1 MESESTQA
9 VYHSIPCHSSLI
21 AERLVSEIKKRWCA
35 ENIGGGD
42 PDGCYEVDEDSNRCF
57 RVHSNCD
64 YHEFEV
70 RVEEKDTIMGTY
82 DCAQV
87 AANLDVY

>member
-9 VYHSIPCHSSLI
+9 VFHSIPCHSSLI
-21 AERLVSEIKKRWCA
+21 AERLVSEIKKRWRA
-35 ENIGGGD
+35 EYVDG
-42 PDGCYEVDEDSNRCF
+42 DGCYEVDEDSKNCF
-57 RVHSNCD
+57 RAHSNSD

-70 RVEEKDTIMGTY
+70 RVEEKDAIMGTY